1 MDKLHKVSPSNNQL
15 FSHDG
20 DSVYE
25 HDVYCVWRYNVIFL
39 FDRLGCIQPGVQAKN
54 DRR

>member
-1 MDKLHKVSPSNNQL
+1 MYKLHKVSPSNNQL

-25 HDVYCVWRYNVIFL
+25 HDVYCVWRYSVIFL
-39 FDRLGCIQPGVQAKN
+39 FDRLVASSLECKLKN
-54 DRR
+54 DRL